1 MPFEP
6 PSQHDPSLED
16 TTSSTQTPVVVAT
29 EVSQVE
35 RTSPWNPFPW
45 LHVLL
50 FLGTLGMTMYVGS
63 FHYAS
68 FAADFTGDLP
78 NISFIQ
84 GAWYSLTILAI
95 LGTHEF
101 GHYFA
106 CRYYRLD
113 ATLPYFLPAPLPLT
127 GTVGAVIR
135 ILEPIR
141 NKPMLFDI
149 GAAGPIAGFVVA
161 LPALFIGLSLSRLV
175 VLPEDFVGM
184 SLGEPLLF
192 QFAASVIWGDIPEG
206 YTINLHP
213 MALAAWIGLLITAL
227 NLFPIGQLDGGH
239 IAYAALG
246 ARATSLSFVTAGIII
261 GLAFFSSSWILWA
274 ILMVT
279 MLIFLGAR
287 HPKTPDE
294 HVPLDPTRRWLAIA
308 TAVIFALCFTP
319 APIEVMEILTTP

>member
-1 MPFEP
+1 
-6 PSQHDPSLED
+6 
-16 TTSSTQTPVVVAT
+16 
-29 EVSQVE
+29 
-35 RTSPWNPFPW
+35 
-45 LHVLL
+45 
-50 FLGTLGMTMYVGS
+50 MYVGS

-68 FAADFTGDLP
+68 FAADFTSELP

-84 GAWYSLTILAI
+84 GSWYSLTILAI

-106 CRYYRLD
+106 CRYYQLD

-135 ILEPIR
+135 IREPIR

-149 GAAGPIAGFVVA
+149 GAAGPIAGFIVA
-161 LPALFIGLSLSRLV
+161 VPALFVGLSLSRLV
-175 VLPEDFVGM
+175 VLPDDFVGM
-184 SLGEPLLF
+184 SLGEPMLF
-192 QFAASVIWGDIPEG
+192 QFATSVIWGDIPEG

-246 ARATSLSFVTAGIII
+246 ARATSLSLVTAGLII

-279 MLIFLGAR
+279 MLIFLGPR
-287 HPKTPDE
+287 HPKIPDE
-294 HVPLDPTRRWLAIA
+294 HIPLDPTRRWLAIA
-308 TAVIFALCFTP
+308 TAVIFVLCFTP
-319 APIEVMEILTTP
+319 APIEVMEILTSP